1 MHRNYFRIEVKINP
15 GKEMRMPYDKRVI
28 EFPWSHIP
36 NYKVIETLPLG
47 HFKIPFMDKTRDIAL
62 SIRALVQ
69 AYEGASAIE
78 SKICSY
84 IFPLHCAYD
93 RLNVPNYRINATV

>member
-1 MHRNYFRIEVKINP
+1 
-15 GKEMRMPYDKRVI
+15 MPYDKRVI

-36 NYKVIETLPLG
+36 KVIETLPLG

-69 AYEGASAIE
+69 AYGGTSAIE

-84 IFPLHCAYD
+84 IFPLYCSSN
-93 RLNVPNYRINATV
+93 RLNVPNYRISLINDTV